1 MIAKIATIVI
11 SIAIIAGLTITM
23 LVPRIT
29 NPPPPSSL
37 LSKTTILNDD
47 NYEVGYP
54 LNLTKDER
62 IDVQISGDGQ
72 PVDFRITDNQSST
85 LIEEVGDTFYDIP
98 WQAPADGTYTFY
110 VSAYAGDVTATVIV
124 TKT

>member
-1 MIAKIATIVI
+1 MAKFAIVVV
-11 SIAIIAGLTITM
+11 SIAIIAGLTGTM

-29 NPPPPSSL
+29 NPSTTWSL
-37 LSKTTILNDD
+37 LDKTVILTDN

-54 LNLTKDER
+54 LNLTKNER
-62 IDVQISGDGQ
+62 VNVQISGEGQ
-72 PVDFRITDNQSST
+72 PVDFRITDNQTST
-85 LIEEVGDTFYDIP
+85 LLEKVGDTFYDFQ
-98 WQAPADGTYTFY
+98 WQAPADGPYTFY

>member
-1 MIAKIATIVI
+1 MAKITTIVV
-11 SIAIIAGLTITM
+11 SIAIIAGLTATM
-23 LVPRIT
+23 LVPRVT
-29 NPPPPSSL
+29 NPSPPPSL
-37 LSKTTILNDD
+37 LNKTTILNDD

-54 LNLTKDER
+54 LNLTKDET
-62 IDVQISGDGQ
+62 IDAKISGDGQ

-85 LIEEVGDTFYDIP
+85 LVEKVGDTFYDVP

>member
-1 MIAKIATIVI
+1 MAKITTIVV
-11 SIAIIAGLTITM
+11 SIAIIAGLTAIM

-29 NPPPPSSL
+29 NPPSPPTL
-37 LSKTTILNDD
+37 LNRTTILTDD

-54 LNLTKDER
+54 LNLTKGER
-62 IDVQISGDGQ
+62 IDVKVSGNGQ
-72 PVDFRITDNQSST
+72 PIDFRITDNQSST
-85 LIEEVGDTFYDIP
+85 LIEKVGDTFYDVP

-110 VSAYAGDVTATVIV
+110 ISAYAGDITTTVIV